1 MKKIDKYRISI
12 NKKTKSAITRY
23 CINSAFR
30 TISLE
35 EISEYTVNAKRVIKI
50 DNNINADNL
59 LK

>member
-1 MKKIDKYRISI
+1 MKKIDKYRSNI

-30 TISLE
+30 TISFE
-35 EISEYTVNAKRVIKI
+35 EISEYTVRAKRVIKI
-50 DNNINADNL
+50 VINIKAENL